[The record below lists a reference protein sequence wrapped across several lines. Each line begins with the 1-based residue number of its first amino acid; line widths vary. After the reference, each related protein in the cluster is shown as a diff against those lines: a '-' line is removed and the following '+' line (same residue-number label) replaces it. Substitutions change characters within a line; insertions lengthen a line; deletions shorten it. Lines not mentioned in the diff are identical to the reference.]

1 MEVKPYNQ
9 QSTKKE
15 QVEEMFD
22 NIAPNYDLLNRV
34 LSLGIDTIW
43 RKKAIHTI
51 KKKKPTHLLD
61 IATGTADLAIEAN
74 KMLNPGHVTGI
85 DISNEMLEYGR
96 KKLDK
101 QGLTDKITLIKDDS
115 ENLSFSDGSFDVA
128 TAAFGVR
135 NFGNLDKGLSEINR
149 VLEPGGQLIVLEF
162 TKPVSFPF
170 KQLFNIY
177 FKYFLPVIG
186 KFKSKDSRAYK
197 YLYESVQAFPDYDQ
211 FLERMKKAGFTDC
224 SYKKLS
230 LGICAI
236 YQGFK

>member
-9 QSTKKE
+9 QSAKKE
-15 QVEEMFD
+15 QVEAMFD

-43 RKKAIHTI
+43 RKSAIKSI
-51 KKKKPTHLLD
+51 QKKKPSHLLD

-74 KMLNPGHVTGI
+74 KLIKPDQITGI
-85 DISNEMLEYGR
+85 DISHEMLEFGR
-96 KKLDK
+96 KKLQK
-101 QGLTDKITLIKDDS
+101 LELSDKITLLKDDS
-115 ENLSFSDGSFDVA
+115 ENLSFNDDSFDVA

-135 NFGNLDKGLSEINR
+135 NFSNLDKGLSEIHR
-149 VLEPGGQLIVLEF
+149 VLQPDGQLVVLEF
-162 TKPVSFPF
+162 TKPTSFPF
-170 KQLFNIY
+170 KQLFNVY

-197 YLYESVQAFPDYDQ
+197 YLYESVQAFPDYDL
-211 FLERMKKAGFTDC
+211 FLNRLEKAGFKNC

>member
-1 MEVKPYNQ
+1 MEVRPYNQ

-43 RKKAIHTI
+43 RKKAIRTI
-51 KKKKPTHLLD
+51 KKQQPTHLLD

-74 KMLNPGHVTGI
+74 KMLNPDHITGI
-85 DISNEMLEYGR
+85 DISHEMLEYGR
-96 KKLDK
+96 KKLEK
-101 QGLTDKITLIKDDS
+101 QGLSDKISLVKDDS
-115 ENLSFSDGSFDVA
+115 ENLSFPDASFDVA
-128 TAAFGVR
+128 TASFGVR
-135 NFGNLDKGLSEINR
+135 NFGDLDKGLSEINR

-162 TKPVSFPF
+162 TKPVTFPF

-211 FLERMKKAGFTDC
+211 FLDRMKKAGFSNC
-224 SYKKLS
+224 SYTKLS